1 MGAIRNGLQR
11 AINTVWHARN
21 SAGKA
26 RYKGRFT
33 MPRSQKRDY
42 NAASVNNLT
51 AGWNTQPLTADHV
64 TRSTLKILRARSREQ
79 FSNNDYARRFVQLG
93 KNNVVGEQGVRM
105 QAKSLDASGKPDRA
119 ANQAIEREWVKWGKA
134 RNCDLIGM
142 SSFTE
147 MQKQMIQSEFIDG
160 EYCIILHRLN
170 KYPFLQLEVIDP
182 ELLDVDYND
191 ELKTGRIKF
200 GIEYNSVGRPVAY
213 WLREVNETGDFYTM
227 GARRTRIDARSFIH
241 GFIVERTGQKRGNP
255 QMATSLLRM
264 NMQSGFENASLINA
278 RASASKMGF
287 FTSPDGEGYAGD
299 DVAADGSLIAD
310 AEPGSFEQLPAGV
323 QFQAYDP
330 NYPTGEFDTFNK
342 SVLRGIASGLGVSY
356 VSLAND
362 LQGVSY
368 SSIRQGVLDER
379 EAWKGLQSWLIETG
393 LEKIHAA
400 WIEQFL
406 AFGAIKVGANGTL
419 PVDKID
425 KFSEVMWQ
433 ARRWQWVDPAKD
445 VKANIDSID
454 NGLRSRSD
462 VIRES
467 GRDPLDVWV
476 EIERENMILKEL
488 GISVSSDKEETP
500 PVEAPPE
507 DQDDDKTEDD
517 DEENMRARYERM
529 IDSGELAAQP
539 EYDELMRILEAK

>member
-11 AINTVWHARN
+11 AINAVWHVKNTQQRT
-21 SAGKA
+21 
-26 RYKGRFT
+26 RFGGFYR
-33 MPRSQKRDY
+33 PPQNQKRDF

-51 AGWNTQPLTADHV
+51 AGWNTQPITADYV

-79 FSNNDYARRFVQLG
+79 FSNNDYARRFVQMG
-93 KNNVVGEQGVRM
+93 KNNVVGEQGIKM
-105 QAKSLDASGKPDRA
+105 QSKSTDASGKPDRA
-119 ANQAIEREWVKWGKA
+119 ANDAIEREWRKWGKA
-134 RNCDLIGM
+134 KNCDLMGM
-142 SSFTE
+142 SSFVE
-147 MQKQMIQSEFIDG
+147 MQKQLIQSEFVDG
-160 EYCIILHRLN
+160 EYCVILHRIK
-170 KYPFLQLEVIDP
+170 KYPFLQLEIIDP
-182 ELLDVDYND
+182 ELLDVDYNL
-191 ELKTGRIKF
+191 ELKNGGRIKF
-200 GIEYNSVGRPVAY
+200 GVEYNVSGRPVAY
-213 WLREVNETGDFYTM
+213 WLKETNETGDFYTL
-227 GARRTRIDARSFIH
+227 GNKRNRIDARSFIH
-241 GFIVERTGQKRGNP
+241 GYIVERTGQKRGNP

-488 GISVSSDKEETP
+488 GINVAAEPKP
-500 PVEAPPE
+500 APPQPE
-507 DQDDDKTEDD
+507 IETDDEVETDD
-517 DEENMRARYERM
+517 DEDMRSRYERM
-529 IDSGELAAQP
+529 IDSGEISPQP
-539 EYDELMRILEAK
+539 EYDELMRLLEGNK